1 MQNQRIARAAHLMEE
16 ALEILDEELR
26 RCRASDCEYLSQI
39 LWLGLKVRIMLSMYA
54 VREGSKKLKRAV
66 GA

>member
-1 MQNQRIARAAHLMEE
+1 MEE